1 MGVCR
6 SGDMNYQD
14 YPYAVA
20 SLGFSNLCK
29 QCKGSLDEHSHAYAS
44 ESVSQHS
51 YNKHVSAESL
61 GILML
66 AKRFGA
72 LTICSSISK
81 QEYVVKMNGKP
92 MLILGL
98 QELKNHI
105 HTRYPYYN
113 SCYPNPKHAILGH
126 KFAVRACCASAA
138 LAQAVL
144 GLRA

>member
-14 YPYAVA
+14 YSYAVA

-29 QCKGSLDEHSHAYAS
+29 QCKGSLGEHSHAYAS
-44 ESVSQHS
+44 ESVSQNS

-81 QEYVVKMNGKP
+81 KEYVVKMNGKP
-92 MLILGL
+92 MPILGF
-98 QELKNHI
+98 QVLKNQI
-105 HTRYPYYN
+105 PYPIPILQFLLLKSQARN
-113 SCYPNPKHAILGH
+113 SWAQICGSLP
-126 KFAVRACCASAA
+126 AVR
-138 LAQAVL
+138 
-144 GLRA
+144 LRRSRRPCWA